1 MKRIIALSCVAAV
14 LCAGAW
20 PTLRPERLA
29 RSEYADTEVSRCYP
43 YDFTTKSADRLDI
56 GVELIATATNCF
68 VIEIGR
74 DLNTNGWLE
83 ATESQFVIGWDA
95 GRWIMKGRFGT
106 EASQSG
112 GEGPGTTSAQQQVGA
127 GAETRQPEIGGWVFG
142 RHESAEATTNTLK
155 RMVWQAWPQHR
166 KPVRLEATENGVP
179 IFTEFATNAIPP
191 WAWPNGWD
199 TVKVTARG
207 VDDPQE
213 RAKVHVMVNG
223 TLIFVR

>member
-1 MKRIIALSCVAAV
+1 MTITMKRLTIISLCAAAALS
-14 LCAGAW
+14 AGAW
-20 PTLRPERLA
+20 PTLRPERLP
-29 RSEYADTEVSRCYP
+29 RSECADTEVSRCYS

-56 GVELIATATNCF
+56 EVELIATATNCYL
-68 VIEIGR
+68 VEIGR

-95 GRWIMKGRFGT
+95 GRWIMKGRVGT
-106 EASQSG
+106 EASASG
-112 GEGPGTTSAQQQVGA
+112 RGGAGTASVQQQV
-127 GAETRQPEIGGWVFG
+127 GGWVFG

-166 KPVRLEATENGVP
+166 RPVRLEATENGVP
-179 IFTEFATNAIPP
+179 IFTEFATNAIPL

>member
-1 MKRIIALSCVAAV
+1 MGRGAVDHEGALRHGGLRVRTRG
-14 LCAGAW
+14 AG
-20 PTLRPERLA
+20 
-29 RSEYADTEVSRCYP
+29 
-43 YDFTTKSADRLDI
+43 
-56 GVELIATATNCF
+56 TAS
-68 VIEIGR
+68 V
-74 DLNTNGWLE
+74 
-83 ATESQFVIGWDA
+83 
-95 GRWIMKGRFGT
+95 
-106 EASQSG
+106 
-112 GEGPGTTSAQQQVGA
+112 QQQV
-127 GAETRQPEIGGWVFG
+127 GGWVFG

-166 KPVRLEATENGVP
+166 CPVRLEATENGVP

-199 TVKVTARG
+199 PGKVTARG

>member
-1 MKRIIALSCVAAV
+1 MKHILLTAIAIVSLA
-14 LCAGAW
+14 AGAW
-20 PTLRPERLA
+20 PTLRPARLP

-56 GVELIATATNCF
+56 GVELIATATNCYL
-68 VIEIGR
+68 VEIGR
-74 DLNTNGWLE
+74 DANTNGWLE

-95 GRWIMKGRFGT
+95 GRWILKGRFGT
-106 EASQSG
+106 EASASG
-112 GEGPGTTSAQQQVGA
+112 RGGAGTAIVQQQV
-127 GAETRQPEIGGWVFG
+127 GGWVFG

-179 IFTEFATNAIPP
+179 IFTEFATNAIPL

>member
-1 MKRIIALSCVAAV
+1 MKHILLTAIAIVSLA
-14 LCAGAW
+14 AGAW
-20 PTLRPERLA
+20 PTLRPARLP

-95 GRWIMKGRFGT
+95 GRWIMKGRVGT
-106 EASQSG
+106 EASASG
-112 GEGPGTTSAQQQVGA
+112 RGGAGTASVQQQV
-127 GAETRQPEIGGWVFG
+127 GGWVFG

-155 RMVWQAWPQHR
+155 RMVWQVWPQHR
-166 KPVRLEATENGVP
+166 RPVRLEATENGVP
-179 IFTEFATNAIPP
+179 IFTEFATNAIPL

>member
-1 MKRIIALSCVAAV
+1 MTITMKRLTIIPLCAAAAMS
-14 LCAGAW
+14 AGAW
-20 PTLRPERLA
+20 PTLRPARLP
-29 RSEYADTEVSRCYP
+29 RSEYADTEVSRCYS

-56 GVELIATATNCF
+56 WVELFATATNCF

-83 ATESQFVIGWDA
+83 ATESLFVIGWDA
-95 GRWIMKGRFGT
+95 GRWIMKGRVGA
-106 EASQSG
+106 EASASGRG
-112 GEGPGTTSAQQQVGA
+112 GEGTASVQQQL
-127 GAETRQPEIGGWVFG
+127 GGWVFG

-166 KPVRLEATENGVP
+166 KPVRLEATENGEP
-179 IFTEFATNAIPP
+179 IFTEFATNAIPL

>member
-1 MKRIIALSCVAAV
+1 MKRIIALSCVAAA
-14 LCAGAW
+14 LCACAW
-20 PTLRPERLA
+20 PTLRSARLP

-95 GRWIMKGRFGT
+95 GRWIMKGRVGA
-106 EASQSG
+106 EASASG
-112 GEGPGTTSAQQQVGA
+112 RGGAGTASVQQQV
-127 GAETRQPEIGGWVFG
+127 GGWVFG

-191 WAWPNGWD
+191 WSWPNGWD

>member
-1 MKRIIALSCVAAV
+1 MKHILLTAIAIVSLA
-14 LCAGAW
+14 AGAW
-20 PTLRPERLA
+20 PTLRSARLP

-95 GRWIMKGRFGT
+95 GRWIMKGRVGT
-106 EASQSG
+106 EASASG
-112 GEGPGTTSAQQQVGA
+112 RGGAGTAIVQQQV
-127 GAETRQPEIGGWVFG
+127 GGWVFG

-166 KPVRLEATENGVP
+166 RPVRLEATENGVP

>member
-1 MKRIIALSCVAAV
+1 MKHILLTAIAIVSLA
-14 LCAGAW
+14 AGAW
-20 PTLRPERLA
+20 PTLRPARLP

-56 GVELIATATNCF
+56 EVELIATATNCYL
-68 VIEIGR
+68 VEIGR
-74 DLNTNGWLE
+74 DANTNGWLE
-83 ATESQFVIGWDA
+83 AAESQFVIGWDA
-95 GRWIMKGRFGT
+95 GRWIMKGRVGT
-106 EASQSG
+106 EASASG
-112 GEGPGTTSAQQQVGA
+112 RWSAGTASVQQQV
-127 GAETRQPEIGGWVFG
+127 GGWVFG

-166 KPVRLEATENGVP
+166 RPVRLEATENGVP
-179 IFTEFATNAIPP
+179 IFTEFATNAIPL

>member
-1 MKRIIALSCVAAV
+1 MKHILLTAIAIVSLA
-14 LCAGAW
+14 AGAW
-20 PTLRPERLA
+20 PTLRPARLP
-29 RSEYADTEVSRCYP
+29 RSEYADTEVSRCYS

-56 GVELIATATNCF
+56 GMELTTTPSNCF
-68 VIEIGR
+68 VVGIGR
-74 DLNTNGWLE
+74 DMNTNGWLE

-95 GRWIMKGRFGT
+95 GRWIMKGRGDTEVAGSGRGSAGT
-106 EASQSG
+106 ASV
-112 GEGPGTTSAQQQVGA
+112 QQQV
-127 GAETRQPEIGGWVFG
+127 GGWVFG

-166 KPVRLEATENGVP
+166 RPVRLEATENGVP
-179 IFTEFATNAIPP
+179 IFTEFATNAIPL

>member
-1 MKRIIALSCVAAV
+1 MKRIIIPLCAAAALT
-14 LCAGAW
+14 AGAW
-20 PTLRPERLA
+20 PTLRPARLP

-56 GVELIATATNCF
+56 EVELIATVTNSF
-68 VIEIGR
+68 VVEIGR
-74 DLNTNGWLE
+74 DANTNGWLE

-95 GRWIMKGRFGT
+95 GRWIMKGRVGT
-106 EASQSG
+106 EASASG
-112 GEGPGTTSAQQQVGA
+112 RAGAGTASRQQQGA
-127 GAETRQPEIGGWVFG
+127 GAEARQNEIGGWVFG

-166 KPVRLEATENGVP
+166 RPVRLEATENGAP
-179 IFTEFATNAIPP
+179 IFTEFATNAIPL

-199 TVKVTARG
+199 TVRVTARG

-223 TLIFVR
+223 TMIYVR

>member
-1 MKRIIALSCVAAV
+1 MKHILLTAIAIVSLA
-14 LCAGAW
+14 AGAW
-20 PTLRPERLA
+20 PTLRPARLP

-43 YDFTTKSADRLDI
+43 YDFTTKSADRLDL
-56 GVELIATATNCF
+56 GIALMATPTNCF

-83 ATESQFVIGWDA
+83 ATESRFVIGWDA

-106 EASQSG
+106 EASASG
-112 GEGPGTTSAQQQVGA
+112 RGGAGTASVQQQV
-127 GAETRQPEIGGWVFG
+127 GGWVFG

-155 RMVWQAWPQHR
+155 RMVWQAWPER
-166 KPVRLEATENGVP
+166 RRPVRLEATENGEP
-179 IFTEFATNAIPP
+179 IFTEFATNAIPL
-191 WAWPNGWD
+191 WAWPSGWD
-199 TVKVTARG
+199 TVRVTARG

-213 RAKVHVMVNG
+213 RVKVHVMVNG

>member
-1 MKRIIALSCVAAV
+1 MKHILLTAIAIVSLA
-14 LCAGAW
+14 AGAW
-20 PTLRPERLA
+20 PTLRPARLP

-95 GRWIMKGRFGT
+95 GRWIMKGRVGT
-106 EASQSG
+106 EASASG
-112 GEGPGTTSAQQQVGA
+112 RGGAGTASVQQQV
-127 GAETRQPEIGGWVFG
+127 GGWVFG

-166 KPVRLEATENGVP
+166 RPVRLEATENGVP
-179 IFTEFATNAIPP
+179 IFTEFATNAIPL